1 MAAPAANEDPS
12 LWQAFREARHLVNAL
27 TARERQDARNQG
39 VSRFASN
46 PGHSLVARFLAGRV
60 RIEAATQDGRWQAEV
75 FRPGLAAV
83 PAAASGSRV
92 TYRHTDGIVEWF
104 DNRPEGLEHG
114 FVLPTRDSIAHAGP
128 ELRLEVAVVGLR
140 PAAEP
145 GTTDTL
151 RLVDAGGIPVL
162 AYRGLK
168 AWDADGRA
176 LPSRMVA
183 DDDRMVLA
191 VDDRQAAYPLSIDPC
206 FVAYEAKLPVQTTG
220 TGVGGDSFGSSM
232 ALSMD
237 TLLVGSSRANTSA
250 VSDCGRASVF
260 VLENGAWT
268 KQAELAASDPQL
280 YSRFGATVALEGDLA
295 VIGAPEASTSSVT
308 SCGRAY
314 IFRRTGQVWT
324 EEARLTSPSPTAY
337 GNMGMSVAV
346 VGEDVMVIDY
356 QTCRVYRKQG
366 TTWSQAMV
374 LPKNGRSLAV
384 NGGMVML
391 GAPWEAVNG
400 LTGAGAA
407 YIFERSGS
415 NWVQQGRFTAATPA
429 MWENFATNVAFDGD
443 IAVVSNPSFNVTGQY
458 QGMVWF
464 MTRNGNTWTQEYRR
478 NGATGGAQAGS
489 ALAVC
494 GQTVMVSSPG
504 NSLLGQTNGTGYVDV
519 LVRAAGG
526 TWSFKSW
533 KAYLSDPLG
542 APSNYFGRSMILTP
556 GYALIAGPGAR
567 GSADSGG
574 ATGAVLGFTG
584 SEATWTNTLRLAS
597 GDSLLLG
604 RFGDAVAIVGDR
616 AVVGAPDESTAAAAT
631 AGAAYVFT
639 RTGTTWAL
647 ESRVTAADAAAAD
660 AFGCA
665 VSITDD
671 TLAVGAN
678 EDDIQPGLSVISN
691 VGSVHVFRRSGSAWT
706 LEQRL
711 QASDP
716 AANDGFGT
724 ALDLQGNVLL
734 VGSPMDSTGVNE
746 GQQNRGSVYA
756 FTRTGTT
763 WTQKQKFDG
772 LDTWENNSFGS
783 AVAMDGTT
791 AVIGAP
797 GAIANTYTLAGKAYV
812 FTYNGSTWSQ
822 QAMMTS
828 PTPAY
833 NERFGTSVG
842 INGSTVVVGAPGADL
857 GTVVDAGKA
866 FVFTRTGTAWS
877 LQQALADPAA
887 AANDALGKA
896 VAVYGDLAVAG
907 AYRSDVGSLANCG
920 SISLFHRQGTTWTH
934 RARFTPAEAHA
945 DDAFGASLALEG
957 TSIIGG
963 AGAHDHVDPPNGLVY
978 DQGGAYS
985 FRVTTAPTL
994 AVIGPDGAT
1003 IADEFN
1009 DSQFGGLTV
1018 GGAAT
1023 RTFTVTNSGTQ
1034 TIESL
1039 GVAVEGPQ
1047 ADTFTAVG
1055 WQAAALAPQQSREL
1069 VVRFQ
1074 PTALVRHQATLRLAS
1089 NVSADGTFDINLT
1102 GDGITAAAAYQQW
1115 AASLPDPAPDAT
1127 PFHDGVPNL
1136 LKYAF
1141 RMENSGPD
1149 RTTLTPGSG
1158 TSGLPAWGWQPGAAG
1173 GMVVRLEY
1181 VRRQGNGMGYLPQYS
1196 TTLRPGSFV
1205 PMTGT
1210 TTISGI
1216 EPGWERVVV
1225 EQPVAPAT
1233 TPVFFGRLEVT
1244 LP

>member
-1 MAAPAANEDPS
+1 
-12 LWQAFREARHLVNAL
+12 
-27 TARERQDARNQG
+27 
-39 VSRFASN
+39 
-46 PGHSLVARFLAGRV
+46 
-60 RIEAATQDGRWQAEV
+60 
-75 FRPGLAAV
+75 
-83 PAAASGSRV
+83 
-92 TYRHTDGIVEWF
+92 
-104 DNRPEGLEHG
+104 
-114 FVLPTRDSIAHAGP
+114 
-128 ELRLEVAVVGLR
+128 
-140 PAAEP
+140 
-145 GTTDTL
+145 
-151 RLVDAGGIPVL
+151 
-162 AYRGLK
+162 
-168 AWDADGRA
+168 
-176 LPSRMVA
+176 
-183 DDDRMVLA
+183 
-191 VDDRQAAYPLSIDPC
+191 
-206 FVAYEAKLPVQTTG
+206 
-220 TGVGGDSFGSSM
+220 
-232 ALSMD
+232 
-237 TLLVGSSRANTSA
+237 
-250 VSDCGRASVF
+250 
-260 VLENGAWT
+260 
-268 KQAELAASDPQL
+268 
-280 YSRFGATVALEGDLA
+280 
-295 VIGAPEASTSSVT
+295 
-308 SCGRAY
+308 
-314 IFRRTGQVWT
+314 
-324 EEARLTSPSPTAY
+324 
-337 GNMGMSVAV
+337 
-346 VGEDVMVIDY
+346 
-356 QTCRVYRKQG
+356 
-366 TTWSQAMV
+366 
-374 LPKNGRSLAV
+374 
-384 NGGMVML
+384 
-391 GAPWEAVNG
+391 
-400 LTGAGAA
+400 
-407 YIFERSGS
+407 
-415 NWVQQGRFTAATPA
+415 
-429 MWENFATNVAFDGD
+429 
-443 IAVVSNPSFNVTGQY
+443 
-458 QGMVWF
+458 
-464 MTRNGNTWTQEYRR
+464 
-478 NGATGGAQAGS
+478 
-489 ALAVC
+489 
-494 GQTVMVSSPG
+494 
-504 NSLLGQTNGTGYVDV
+504 
-519 LVRAAGG
+519 
-526 TWSFKSW
+526 
-533 KAYLSDPLG
+533 
-542 APSNYFGRSMILTP
+542 
-556 GYALIAGPGAR
+556 
-567 GSADSGG
+567 
-574 ATGAVLGFTG
+574 
-584 SEATWTNTLRLAS
+584 
-597 GDSLLLG
+597 
-604 RFGDAVAIVGDR
+604 
-616 AVVGAPDESTAAAAT
+616 
-631 AGAAYVFT
+631 
-639 RTGTTWAL
+639 
-647 ESRVTAADAAAAD
+647 
-660 AFGCA
+660 
-665 VSITDD
+665 
-671 TLAVGAN
+671 
-678 EDDIQPGLSVISN
+678 
-691 VGSVHVFRRSGSAWT
+691 
-706 LEQRL
+706 
-711 QASDP
+711 
-716 AANDGFGT
+716 
-724 ALDLQGNVLL
+724 
-734 VGSPMDSTGVNE
+734 
-746 GQQNRGSVYA
+746 
-756 FTRTGTT
+756 
-763 WTQKQKFDG
+763 
-772 LDTWENNSFGS
+772 
-783 AVAMDGTT
+783 MDGTT

-1225 EQPVAPAT
+1225 EQPVDPAT